1 MARGHSHKA
10 IPQAASSANLG
21 AGRIHRHH
29 ETNITRDDSIQITL
43 KQHVH
48 IRIHPT
54 LDEQNTVAK
63 QVCFEGAGEHCIVC
77 FSHFRWKMSAKES
90 CRLLIGPEIISPTT
104 PFPGF
109 DKTRH
114 VGIFFFRHRLEPSL
128 MNDPGDEP
136 ITVLPDGRRINHILF
151 DDVLLRRSNLAQ
163 NFAVTATLLGTCL
176 AIVALSISYALE
188 ARVAGFR
195 RGKAVI
201 LQ

>member
-1 MARGHSHKA
+1 
-10 IPQAASSANLG
+10 
-21 AGRIHRHH
+21 
-29 ETNITRDDSIQITL
+29 
-43 KQHVH
+43 
-48 IRIHPT
+48 
-54 LDEQNTVAK
+54 
-63 QVCFEGAGEHCIVC
+63 
-77 FSHFRWKMSAKES
+77 
-90 CRLLIGPEIISPTT
+90 
-104 PFPGF
+104 
-109 DKTRH
+109 
-114 VGIFFFRHRLEPSL
+114 